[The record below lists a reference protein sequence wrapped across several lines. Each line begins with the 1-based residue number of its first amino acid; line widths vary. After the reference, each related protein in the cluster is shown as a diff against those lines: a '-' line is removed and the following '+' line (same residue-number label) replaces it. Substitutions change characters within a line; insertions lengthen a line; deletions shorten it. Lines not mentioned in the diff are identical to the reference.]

1 VNDGDNLIQPIDAR
15 NVAQVLMAI
24 IDDPE
29 NLDYRGKLVEL
40 AGPGEFSWREVA
52 DLVLDTTHRARVT
65 DVEGM
70 NMLFAR
76 GYGMLLEQ
84 LPNPLFTEDEALAMS
99 VDVVQKPNPD
109 ALTLEDFNITDP
121 FKMEE
126 CAISIVRRFRT
137 VQHFGFVKGYH

>member
-1 VNDGDNLIQPIDAR
+1 MLAR
-15 NVAQVLMAI
+15 RILPVLRCTERA
-24 IDDPE
+24 
-29 NLDYRGKLVEL
+29 EL
-40 AGPGEFSWREVA
+40 TRTVSS
-52 DLVLDTTHRARVT
+52 
-65 DVEGM
+65 
-70 NMLFAR
+70 
-76 GYGMLLEQ
+76 EQ
-84 LPNPLFTEDEALAMS
+84 ALAMS

>member
-1 VNDGDNLIQPIDAR
+1 
-15 NVAQVLMAI
+15 
-24 IDDPE
+24 
-29 NLDYRGKLVEL
+29 
-40 AGPGEFSWREVA
+40 
-52 DLVLDTTHRARVT
+52 
-65 DVEGM
+65 
-70 NMLFAR
+70 
-76 GYGMLLEQ
+76 
-84 LPNPLFTEDEALAMS
+84 MS